1 MSVAQA
7 KSKAAK
13 PTPLRGLKAQLEASI
28 AEAAPSPRYQFPP
41 GLIDELNLVTNETV
55 LDLKLMAS
63 ALWTMS
69 FGADPE
75 HTGLCSPQPGEA
87 MKWLQREL
95 ERKAERIEDV
105 TSRVASEIRSRLIDE
120 KGPL

>member
-1 MSVAQA
+1 MSVAQT
-7 KSKAAK
+7 KSKPAGPVAS
-13 PTPLRGLKAQLEASI
+13 RILKAQLEASI
-28 AEAAPSPRYQFPP
+28 AELPSPRYQFPAD
-41 GLIDELNLVTNETV
+41 LIEELNVVTNETV

-69 FGADPE
+69 YGADAN

-87 MKWLQREL
+87 MKWVQREL

-105 TSRVASEIRSRLIDE
+105 THRVACEIRTSRLNDGR
-120 KGPL
+120 GPL